1 MKVKLFYVSK
11 DNWVDS
17 EFEGLYTEKEF
28 EDLKKEII
36 ENYRDSCEYVDDIIR
51 YVDERLVCKAALG
64 REEEEVEE
72 FKAELRTMEEETL
85 EDFINDCVIIYEKE
99 L

>member
-1 MKVKLFYVSK
+1 MKVTLYFVAE
-11 DNWVDS
+11 DNWVNG

-36 ENYRDSCEYVDDIIR
+36 EKYRECDDYIYDIKKSIDDFLICE
-51 YVDERLVCKAALG
+51 AALG
-64 REEEEVEE
+64 FVNAIEE
-72 FKAELRTMEEETL
+72 FKKEIASLEEETL
-85 EDFINDCVIIYEKE
+85 DDFITDYVKIYEKE

>member
-17 EFEGLYTEKEF
+17 ELAGLYTEEEF
-28 EDLKKEII
+28 ENLKKEVI
-36 ENYRDSCEYVDDIIR
+36 ENYRNGDDYIYDIQKTIDDFLICE
-51 YVDERLVCKAALG
+51 AALG
-64 REEEEVEE
+64 QKCRVKE
-72 FKAELRTMEEETL
+72 FKEELRIMEEETL
-85 EDFINDCVIIYEKE
+85 DDFISDYVEIYEKE

>member
-17 EFEGLYTEKEF
+17 ELAGLYTEEEF
-28 EDLKKEII
+28 ENLKKEII
-36 ENYRDSCEYVDDIIR
+36 ENYRNGDDYVYDIQKSIDEYLICE
-51 YVDERLVCKAALG
+51 AALG
-64 REEEEVEE
+64 REAQVKE
-72 FKAELRTMEEETL
+72 FKEAIRIIEEETL
-85 EDFINDCVIIYEKE
+85 EGFIDNFVDIYEKE